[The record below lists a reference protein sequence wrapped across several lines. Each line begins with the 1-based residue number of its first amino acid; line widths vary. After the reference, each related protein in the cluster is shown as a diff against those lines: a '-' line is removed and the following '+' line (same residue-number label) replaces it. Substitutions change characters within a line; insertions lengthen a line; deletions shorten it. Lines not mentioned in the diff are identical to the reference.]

1 MNYLI
6 NIILTD
12 YENESIKINKVFLK
26 EKRSFKKINYDMFSI
41 KHLHYY
47 HNNLNIKYLTPLYEK
62 KNIYLGKL
70 SQDKVFSNV
79 FDRYIYD
86 ICKRVYIL
94 VDYDHDENIRYK
106 FVGSEKYFTTH
117 DKLIPDI
124 TINVNVSCKKSLQT
138 LIRNL

>member
-6 NIILTD
+6 NIVLTD
-12 YENESIKINKVFLK
+12 YENEIIKINKVFLK
-26 EKRSFKKINYDMFSI
+26 EKRFFKKINYDIFSI

-47 HNNLNIKYLTPLYEK
+47 HNTPNVTYLTLLDKE
-62 KNIYLGKL
+62 KNIYRGKL
-70 SQDKVFSNV
+70 SQEKAFTNV

-86 ICKRVYIL
+86 ICKRMYIL
-94 VDYDHDENIRYK
+94 VHCDDDENIRYK

-117 DKLIPDI
+117 DKLSPDI
-124 TINVNVSCKKSLQT
+124 TINVNISCKKSLQT